1 MALNFEWDAA
11 KAAANLRKHGVAFDE
26 ACSVFADP
34 LSRTIRD
41 PMHSVGERRFV
52 LLGRSGAGRLL
63 VLVHTERG
71 ATIRLISARP
81 ATRLERK
88 SYEENDD

>member
-11 KAAANLRKHGVAFDE
+11 KAVANLRKHGVAFDE
-26 ACSVFADP
+26 ACSAFADP

-41 PMHSVGERRFV
+41 PEHSLGEHRFV
-52 LLGRSGAGRLL
+52 LLGRSNAGRLL
-63 VLVHTERG
+63 VVAHTDRG

-81 ATRLERK
+81 ATRPERK
-88 SYEENDD
+88 TYEEND

>member
-11 KAAANLRKHGVAFDE
+11 KATANLRKHGVAFDE

-41 PMHSVGERRFV
+41 PMHSVGEHRFV
-52 LLGRSGAGRLL
+52 LLGRSSAGRLL
-63 VLVHTERG
+63 VVAHTDRG

-81 ATRLERK
+81 ATRPERK
-88 SYEENDD
+88 AYEEND